1 MTRAELK
8 RQAKESLKGRWGT
21 AIVMVLVFQIISWIL
36 SMIGN
41 FVIGIGAIAVVV
53 ISVPISFG
61 FIGQFM
67 KFSRKE
73 EVGIVD
79 FFKIGFENFGKSW
92 SIVGHTL
99 LKLLPYVIGIIVS
112 IVLMIASI
120 VYTTQNEDIE
130 MFFMLIPIAYVIFFV
145 FYIMLI
151 VKTYFYVLTEYI
163 GNDTNDVTAKEIV
176 EKSAEL
182 MKGHRW
188 ELFVLE
194 LSFMGW
200 VFLSIFT
207 LGIGL
212 LWLIPYMDVTII
224 KFYEYVA
231 GVNKDS
237 NSEVI
242 Y

>member
-8 RQAKESLKGRWGT
+8 KQAKETLKGRWGT
-21 AIVMVLVFQIISWIL
+21 AIAMVLVFQIISWIL

-99 LKLLPYVIGIIVS
+99 LKLLPYIIGMIVS
-112 IVLMIASI
+112 IILMIVSI
-120 VYTTQNEDIE
+120 LYTTQNEDVE
-130 MFFMLIPIAYVIFFV
+130 MFFILIAIAYVIFFV
-145 FYIMLI
+145 FYIMLL
-151 VKTYFYVLTEYI
+151 VKTYLYVLPEYI
-163 GNDTNDVTAKEIV
+163 GNDTDDMTAKEIV

-200 VFLSIFT
+200 VLLSIFT

-212 LWLIPYMDVTII
+212 LWVIPYMDVTII

-231 GVNKDS
+231 GVNEES
-237 NSEVI
+237 NSEVM

>member
-163 GNDTNDVTAKEIV
+163 GNDTNDMTAKEIV